1 MRTADQRGALPPVLA
16 EPAVSSG
23 GYRLRWAA
31 EWVRERF
38 WVIPAVLL
46 ALGTGLAVLTAEGRR
61 PVALPGRPPRRRDLE
76 QRLP

>member
-1 MRTADQRGALPPVLA
+1 MRTADQRGAPPPVLA

-46 ALGTGLAVLTAEGRR
+46 ALGTGLAVLTASGARVR
-61 PVALPGRPPRRRDLE
+61 GLPGRLPRRRELE